1 MRSRRGAGPLLAAAL
16 VLLVVT
22 LPATVAGPAV
32 LPPATY
38 IRFLSGLSIPTLAPG
53 SSELFQFTVT
63 NPLPATMTSV
73 VLSFGVYAFNA
84 YPGNA
89 TGPVPAGEAP
99 TFSGTGAPPSPTV
112 SIAIGT
118 LAVGGSYGSPGSV
131 GLAVAA
137 PAGAPQGTYAVRT
150 SLTFSSGGSPY
161 VLESRGYFSAA
172 AWANA
177 TSAPNAPS
185 TLNASRLGVSGVIP
199 ESAGTGPVE
208 PVPARARGRPRRRAR
223 ARCGRG
229 LLGRPP
235 TSRAEVRGERGPP
248 PSQADTALGNKRTSD
263 GD

>member
-1 MRSRRGAGPLLAAAL
+1 VRSRRGAGPLLAAAL

-63 NPLPATMTSV
+63 NPLPATRTSV

-199 ESAGTGPVE
+199 ESAVLVRSNPFPLALGVVLAGALVLAA
-208 PVPARARGRPRRRAR
+208 VGGYWAVRRRPGPRSGAS
-223 ARCGRG
+223 A
-229 LLGRPP
+229 
-235 TSRAEVRGERGPP
+235 APP

>member
-1 MRSRRGAGPLLAAAL
+1 VRSRRGAGPLLAAAL

-199 ESAGTGPVE
+199 ESAVLVRSNPFPLALGVVLAGALVLAA
-208 PVPARARGRPRRRAR
+208 VGGYWAVRRRPGPRSGAS
-223 ARCGRG
+223 A
-229 LLGRPP
+229 
-235 TSRAEVRGERGPP
+235 APP

>member
-1 MRSRRGAGPLLAAAL
+1 AAAL

-199 ESAGTGPVE
+199 ESAVLVRSNPFPLALGVVLAGALVLAA
-208 PVPARARGRPRRRAR
+208 VGGYWAVRRRPGPRSGAS
-223 ARCGRG
+223 A
-229 LLGRPP
+229 
-235 TSRAEVRGERGPP
+235 APP